1 MTTMRLTT
9 TSFKGY
15 DRRVWIL
22 FVGRMVGAA
31 GFSVVMPFLA
41 IYLHDKIGVPMSY
54 VGLIFLASS
63 ATGAVGQVLGG
74 EIADKF
80 GRKNVM
86 ALAQGTRAM
95 IFVIISVVIATQ
107 MDFILI
113 AVLIICSS
121 LVGNIFEPASN
132 AMIADVVGPGKRL
145 EAYSLLRIGV
155 NIGWALGPL
164 VGGFLAAVSYSS
176 LFLLTAVTSGTVALI
191 MALAVEESMRK
202 GGPMEGFSFR
212 DLGRIRSNK
221 RFVFF
226 CAMSFLLF
234 IVVAQMS
241 TTYSV
246 FSNDVVGVSE
256 IEIGYLYTI
265 NGALVVFL
273 QLPMARYLTKFK
285 MSSVIAAGAI
295 VYAAGYFLVAFAQ
308 DFMFLAFCMFVIT
321 MGENIT
327 SPSSMN
333 LVANMSPEK
342 ERGRY
347 MGVFGLSTSFGYSL
361 APFIGGVLLDITVGM
376 PVLLWGIVASFGIA
390 SALGF
395 LQMGRSMPRELDRVN
410 AIISEDGKGKS

>member
-1 MTTMRLTT
+1 MHLPSN
-9 TSFKGY
+9 SFKGY

-86 ALAQGTRAM
+86 ALAQGTRAG
-95 IFVIISVVIATQ
+95 IFVMISFVIATQ
-107 MDFILI
+107 MDFLLI
-113 AVLIICSS
+113 AVLVICSS

-132 AMIADVVGPGKRL
+132 AMIADVVSPGKRL

-191 MALAVEESMRK
+191 MTLGVEESMRK
-202 GGPMEGFSFR
+202 GGPSEGFSFR
-212 DLGRIRSNK
+212 DLGRVRRNK

-226 CAMSFLLF
+226 CIMSFLLF

-246 FSNDVVGVSE
+246 FSTDVVGVSE
-256 IEIGYLYTI
+256 VEIGYLYTV
-265 NGALVVFL
+265 NGALVVLL

-285 MSSVIAAGAI
+285 MSSVIASGAI

-308 DFMFLAFCMFVIT
+308 DFMFLVFCMFVIT

-361 APFIGGVLLDITVGM
+361 APFIGGILLDVMTGM
-376 PVLLWGIVASFGIA
+376 PVMLWGIVASFGIV

-395 LQMGRSMPRELDRVN
+395 LRLGRSMPRELDRVN
-410 AIISEDGKGKS
+410 ATSFEDKESKG

>member
-1 MTTMRLTT
+1 
-9 TSFKGY
+9 
-15 DRRVWIL
+15 
-22 FVGRMVGAA
+22 MVGAA

-41 IYLHDKIGVPMSY
+41 IYLHDRVGVPMSY

-63 ATGAVGQVLGG
+63 ATGAIGQVAGG

-86 ALAQGTRAM
+86 VFAQGTRAG
-95 IFVIISVVIATQ
+95 IFVIISLVIATQ
-107 MDFILI
+107 MDLLLI
-113 AVLIICSS
+113 AVLVICSS

-132 AMIADVVGPGKRL
+132 AMIADVVSPGKRL
-145 EAYSLLRIGV
+145 EAYGLLRIGV

-164 VGGFLAAVSYSS
+164 IGGFLAAVSYSS

-191 MALAVEESMRK
+191 MTLGVEESMR
-202 GGPMEGFSFR
+202 GGGAREGFSFR
-212 DLGRIRSNK
+212 DLGRIRGNK

-246 FSNDVVGVSE
+246 FSTDVVGVSE
-256 IEIGYLYTI
+256 VEIGYLFTI
-265 NGALVVFL
+265 NGVLVVLL

-285 MSSVIAAGAI
+285 MSTVIAVGAL

-308 DFMFLAFCMFVIT
+308 DFLFLAFCMFVIT
-321 MGENIT
+321 MGENTT

-347 MGVFGLSTSFGYSL
+347 MGIFGLSTSFGYSL
-361 APFIGGVLLDITVGM
+361 APFIGGVLLDVTVGA
-376 PVLLWGIVASFGIA
+376 PALLWGIIAIFGIV
-390 SALGF
+390 SAIGYLR
-395 LQMGRSMPRELDRVN
+395 MGRDMPGELDRARSTV
-410 AIISEDGKGKS
+410 SRDDERKG

>member
-1 MTTMRLTT
+1 
-9 TSFKGY
+9 
-15 DRRVWIL
+15 
-22 FVGRMVGAA
+22 MVGAA

>member
-191 MALAVEESMRK
+191 MTLAVEESMRK
-202 GGPMEGFSFR
+202 GGPREGFSFR
-212 DLGRIRSNK
+212 DLGRIRRNK

-273 QLPMARYLTKFK
+273 QLPMARYLTKFR
-285 MSSVIAAGAI
+285 MSSVIASGAV

-308 DFMFLAFCMFVIT
+308 DFMFLSFCMFVIT

-376 PVLLWGIVASFGIA
+376 PILLWGIVASFGIA

-395 LQMGRSMPRELDRVN
+395 LQMGRSLPGELDRVN
-410 AIISEDGKGKS
+410 AIVSEDEEGKS

>member
-1 MTTMRLTT
+1 MRLTT